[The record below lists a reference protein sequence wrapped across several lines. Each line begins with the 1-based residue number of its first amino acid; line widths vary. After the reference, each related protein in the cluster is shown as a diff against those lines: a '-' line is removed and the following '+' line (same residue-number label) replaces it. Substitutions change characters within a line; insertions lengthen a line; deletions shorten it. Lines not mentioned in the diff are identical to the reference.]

1 MGKGGKG
8 DVDPF
13 EVNLVGQQIQQKEE
27 LKEDE
32 HYLFFSP
39 D

>member
-1 MGKGGKG
+1 MKGH
-8 DVDPF
+8 
-13 EVNLVGQQIQQKEE
+13 QREE